1 MAVLILPKGSGF
13 MGTDDGPVQSKIKH
27 RSRSLLNSQYLQSR
41 YRGSESVEP
50 ELSAKTIYVY
60 YTDKMSNRPHV
71 ISRCTECVQA
81 P

>member
-1 MAVLILPKGSGF
+1 M
-13 MGTDDGPVQSKIKH
+13 
-27 RSRSLLNSQYLQSR
+27 
-41 YRGSESVEP
+41 EP

-71 ISRCTECVQA
+71 NSRCTECVQA